1 MTHSDTTFDKL
12 TFSHGDLAYL
22 VPCADVT
29 LYWTGSVFDHS
40 QGILDFYREGLALI
54 EPDLK
59 HYRTETMGAARPLKK
74 DTLDLLPLWLAQTT
88 ARRDIYMLFL
98 ESGTAADEPSD
109 RAFAMSA
116 SPGMGYVRL
125 ILPTSYAVDSRE
137 AFLDLA
143 LRLSRTFAFDSGHA
157 GFALNWNPLGKQ
169 TRRPVQTMYALA
181 ARYPG
186 LDISY
191 PSTTQFVVLKG
202 IKGANW
208 LTFLGSEYAKRLG
221 GLEIL
226 RKAFGANIT
235 VHDVGGG
242 RIAIQAG
249 AAPQIGD
256 VNRQDTVPVYRDVGR
271 LVAPVRATPH
281 PRMIGPGGIPDD
293 ESTENWLRRFD
304 S

>member
-1 MTHSDTTFDKL
+1 MTEKDMRFDAL
-12 TFSHGDLAYL
+12 TFRQGDLGYL
-22 VPCADVT
+22 LPCVDVT
-29 LYWTGSVFDHS
+29 LYWAGSVFDHS
-40 QGILDFYREGLALI
+40 AGILDFYRQSLALI
-54 EPDLK
+54 TADLTF
-59 HYRTETMGAARPLKK
+59 YRTETMGAARPLKK
-74 DTLDLLPLWLAQTT
+74 DTFDLLPLWLGQKA

-98 ESGTAADEPSD
+98 ESGAAADEPSD
-109 RAFAMSA
+109 LAFAMSA

-125 ILPTSYAVDSRE
+125 MLPPSYAVESRD

-143 LRLSRTFAFDSGHA
+143 LRLGRTLSFDSGQG

-169 TRRPVQTMYALA
+169 TRRPVQTMHALA

-202 IKGANW
+202 IKGVNW
-208 LTFLGSEYAKRLG
+208 LTFLGSDYAKRLG
-221 GLEIL
+221 GMEAL
-226 RKAFGANIT
+226 RKTFSAEIT
-235 VHDVGGG
+235 LHDLGGG

-256 VNRQDTVPVYRDVGR
+256 VNRQDTLPLYREVGR
-271 LVAPVRATPH
+271 AVASVRATPH

-293 ESTENWLRRFD
+293 DSTETWLSRFD